1 MKLIQL
7 LQESMDKEEMMKHFQ
22 TMGIDKDEA
31 EEQLENILHHIKNL
45 PDPVKLYRILMVD
58 NEENINTEEL
68 GSHYSINK
76 RELLSSHSYLTGSGE
91 KYFLVTVLSPK
102 KLIDLNQT
110 VINNILYPN
119 ENEVTLKKKG
129 KGVKIHSI
137 RKIGK

>member
-7 LQESMDKEEMMKHFQ
+7 LQESIDKEEMMKHFQ

-102 KLIDLNQT
+102 KIIDLNQT

>member
-7 LQESMDKEEMMKHFQ
+7 LQESIDKEEMMKHFQ

-31 EEQLENILHHIKNL
+31 EEQLENIIYHVKNL

-58 NEENINTEEL
+58 NEEDINTEEL
-68 GSHYSINK
+68 GAHYSTNK

-102 KLIDLNQT
+102 KLIDVNET

-129 KGVKIHSI
+129 KGVKVLSI
-137 RKIGK
+137 RKI